1 MKKKKITDHMC
12 ATFCGYF
19 LGLCSFSLIRT
30 QKIMQK
36 LIIIIIIIIII
47 NKKKIAKNV

>member
-1 MKKKKITDHMC
+1 MC

>member
-1 MKKKKITDHMC
+1 MC
-12 ATFCGYF
+12 ATFCWYF
-19 LGLCSFSLIRT
+19 LGLCLFGLILS

-36 LIIIIIIIIII
+36 LIIIIIII